1 TLLPTER
8 GRIVVNA
15 DLAVRDHPGLWAI
28 GDCAFIHNARDNAV
42 APPTAQFAVAEAR
55 ALANNLV
62 AAINGEPTCAFSYRS
77 RGSMAAIGHRKG
89 VANIGGLQGI
99 LAKLQQAGYG
109 QQAQSWI
116 GTGPNLPIDPRILQQ
131 VLGQGQLGQIAQQ
144 LGITREQ
151 ASDGVAQ
158 MLPQVVDQM
167 TPAGQI
173 PENQS
178 DLVNEA

>member
-1 TLLPTER
+1 MGILDAILGGVLGGNAGAPMSGPIDHTTGGSPGAPGAHAPNPLL
-8 GRIVVNA
+8 
-15 DLAVRDHPGLWAI
+15 LM
-28 GDCAFIHNARDNAV
+28 
-42 APPTAQFAVAEAR
+42 
-55 ALANNLV
+55 ALQLLQQN
-62 AAINGEPTCAFSYRS
+62 
-77 RGSMAAIGHRKG
+77 
-89 VANIGGLQGI
+89 GGLQGI

-178 DLVNEA
+178 DLVNEALAILQRGRSS

>member
-1 TLLPTER
+1 MGGQVGTAPGGTL
-8 GRIVVNA
+8 GASNMQ
-15 DLAVRDHPGLWAI
+15 
-28 GDCAFIHNARDNAV
+28 
-42 APPTAQFAVAEAR
+42 AQSPLLLM
-55 ALANNLV
+55 ALQLLQQN
-62 AAINGEPTCAFSYRS
+62 
-77 RGSMAAIGHRKG
+77 
-89 VANIGGLQGI
+89 GGLQGI

-178 DLVNEA
+178 DLVNEALAILQRGRGS